1 MDGTAFTQLAVR
13 QENTGA
19 IFPDFEGIPFLYV
32 SLPHLTVADMEM
44 SGYTIDINCGDKK
57 R

>member
-1 MDGTAFTQLAVR
+1 MNGTALIQLAVR

-19 IFPDFEGIPFLYV
+19 IFPDFKGISLLYV
-32 SLPHLTVADMEM
+32 SLPHLTVTDMEM
-44 SGYTIDINCGDKK
+44 SGYTIDINCGNKK